1 MKNKCKVLAVI
12 MAAVMCFAMAGCGSD
27 KDVKK
32 TAKPE
37 KPKMTSVVGEWEC
50 TGAEIEDN
58 GEKVSDETLKTMLGE
73 EFSEMLH
80 ITAYSD
86 GKRTLYKSGGN
97 AYISYNDF
105 AHCLDGKPIGY
116 SYAASK

>member
-27 KDVKK
+27 KAVKE

-58 GEKVSDETLKTMLGE
+58 GEKVSDEAAQNDVRRRVLGYV
-73 EFSEMLH
+73 
-80 ITAYSD
+80 T
-86 GKRTLYKSGGN
+86 
-97 AYISYNDF
+97 YN
-105 AHCLDGKPIGY
+105 GIQ
-116 SYAASK
+116 